1 MKKQIL
7 LNRNE
12 MTVGPAPACLKVLK
26 NFKPSHAS
34 QYLAGYYTSLL
45 VPKLA
50 QKFKLPE
57 NQIALSYG
65 SEDFLR
71 TVFNSLDPQKD
82 SVLTHEYHYVYYE
95 KYAAARGF
103 KLHTFKLTDT
113 GAKFIF
119 DIDDCIKQYK
129 KTKPKIIL
137 ITSPNNPTGN
147 SVAVRDLEKLLTAIS
162 KKTLVI
168 IDGAYAGLAGKNE
181 DAITTKLV
189 TTYEN
194 LIITRTFSKLYAL
207 AGLRIAYC
215 LSGSEAQKLLGY
227 QPYYL
232 GFSRILEETALAAL
246 GATGYYK
253 KLRERIIKDRT
264 NFITAL
270 NNLKHFTAYPSDA
283 TFVLIKP
290 DEAIR
295 EIFKRTIEKAPFNL
309 VRPISENHFRVSL
322 DPQKYT
328 KEFIKLLTKID
339 IQV

>member
-1 MKKQIL
+1 
-7 LNRNE
+7 

-71 TVFNSLDPQKD
+71 AVFNSLDPKKD
-82 SVLTHEYHYVYYE
+82 SVLTHEYHYVYYD

-103 KLHTFKLTDT
+103 TINTFKMIDT
-113 GAKFIF
+113 GKKFIF
-119 DIDDCIKQYK
+119 DIDDCIRQYK
-129 KTKPKIIL
+129 KTKPKVIL

-181 DAITTKLV
+181 DALATKLV
-189 TTYEN
+189 TNYEN
-194 LIITRTFSKLYAL
+194 PIITRTFSKLYAL
-207 AGLRIAYC
+207 AGLRIAYGLC
-215 LSGSEAQKLLGY
+215 GSEAQKLLGY

-232 GFSRILEETALAAL
+232 GFSRILEETAIAAL

-253 KLRERIIKDRT
+253 KLRERIINDRNT
-264 NFITAL
+264 FITSVAK
-270 NNLKHFTAYPSDA
+270 LKHFTAYSSDA

-290 DEAIR
+290 DTHIR
-295 EIFKRTIEKAPFNL
+295 EHFKRAIDKAPFNL
-309 VRPISENHFRVSL
+309 VRPISETHFRISL

-328 KEFIKLLTKID
+328 KEFIKLLTTID
-339 IQV
+339 SQV